1 MRTTPRPTRTRPSPG
16 PAGAAPSINL
26 QGLLNLS
33 VVYVVWSSTYL
44 AIRVGVRPGA
54 GFPPFSLS
62 FTRVVLASGLLLIWG
77 KLRRNRLLPT
87 TKEAGILLL
96 SGMLFWLGGN
106 GLVTWAEQRA
116 ESGFTA
122 LLIGSAPIWAA
133 MIESIID
140 RRRPSTAL
148 SLSLFAG
155 FAGIAALSVP
165 AVLDGIHADA
175 ASALA
180 LLGAAV
186 AWSAGVVVQNR
197 RPVDLSPWVS
207 SAYQQLFGGAGLGLL
222 MLLTREPI
230 PDPSPAAWAAWG
242 YLVVFGSVFA
252 FTAFVQAIRLLPIN
266 VTMTYAYVNP
276 VLAVLLGGLIL
287 GERITVWTLLGAAL
301 VVLGVAGVFREK
313 Y

>member
-1 MRTTPRPTRTRPSPG
+1 MSLAPRTTQPRPSGESEMPQR
-16 PAGAAPSINL
+16 SINAP
-26 QGLLNLS
+26 GLLNLA

-62 FTRVVLASGLLLIWG
+62 FTRVILAAGLLLVWG
-77 KLRRNRLLPT
+77 RLRGNRLTPT
-87 TKEAGILLL
+87 TREAGILLL

-133 MIESIID
+133 MIESLID

-148 SLSLFAG
+148 TVSLAIG
-155 FAGIAALSVP
+155 FAGIGALSLP

-186 AWSAGVVVQNR
+186 AWSGGVVVQNR
-197 RPVDLSPWVS
+197 RPVDLSPWVN
-207 SAYQQLFGGAGLGLL
+207 SAYQQLFGGAGLGVM
-222 MLLTREPI
+222 MLLTREPR
-230 PDPSPAAWAAWG
+230 PDPSSAAWAAWG
-242 YLVVFGSVFA
+242 YLVIFGSVFA

-266 VTMTYAYVNP
+266 ITMTYAYINP
-276 VLAVLLGGLIL
+276 LLAVLLGALIL
-287 GERITVWTLLGAAL
+287 GEEITLWTILGAAF

>member
-1 MRTTPRPTRTRPSPG
+1 MSLASRTTHSRASAELKRPQR
-16 PAGAAPSINL
+16 SINM

-33 VVYVVWSSTYL
+33 VVYFVWSSTYL

-62 FTRVVLASGLLLIWG
+62 FTRVVLGAGILLVWG
-77 KLRRNRLLPT
+77 RLRGNRLIPT
-87 TKEAGILLL
+87 KREAGILLL

-133 MIESIID
+133 MIEALID
-140 RRRPSTAL
+140 RRRPPRAL
-148 SLSLFAG
+148 SFSLAIG
-155 FAGIAALSVP
+155 FAGIAVLSLP
-165 AVLDGIHADA
+165 AILDGIHADA
-175 ASALA
+175 PSALA

-186 AWSAGVVVQNR
+186 AWSGGVVVQNR
-197 RPVDLSPWVS
+197 RPLDLSPWVS
-207 SAYQQLFGGAGLGLL
+207 SAYQQLFGGGGLGLM
-222 MLLTREPI
+222 MLLSREPT
-230 PDPSPAAWAAWG
+230 PNPSPAAWAAWG
-242 YLVVFGSVFA
+242 YLVIFGSVFA

-266 VTMTYAYVNP
+266 ITMTYAYINP
-276 VLAVLLGGLIL
+276 VLAVILGALIL
-287 GERITVWTLLGAAL
+287 GEAITIWTILGAAL

>member
-1 MRTTPRPTRTRPSPG
+1 MHTTPRPTASPPSPRRG
-16 PAGAAPSINL
+16 RARQPIST

-33 VVYVVWSSTYL
+33 VVYIVWSSTYL

-62 FTRVVLASGLLLIWG
+62 FTRVVLAGGFLLIWG
-77 KLRRNRLLPT
+77 KLRGDRLTPT
-87 TKEAGILLL
+87 PREAGILLL
-96 SGMLFWLGGN
+96 SGMLFWMGGN

-133 MIESIID
+133 LIESLID
-140 RRRPSTAL
+140 HRRPSTGLAL
-148 SLSLFAG
+148 SLLTG
-155 FAGIAALSVP
+155 FAGIATLSLP
-165 AVLDGIHADA
+165 AAMDGIHADA
-175 ASALA
+175 TSALA

-186 AWSAGVVVQNR
+186 AWSCGVVVQNR

-207 SAYQQLFGGAGLGLL
+207 SAYQQLSGGAGLGLL
-222 MLLTREPI
+222 MLLTREPT

-242 YLVVFGSVFA
+242 YLVIFGSVFA
-252 FTAFVQAIRLLPIN
+252 FTSFIQAIRRLPIN

-276 VLAVLLGGLIL
+276 VLAVLLGALIL
-287 GERITVWTLLGAAL
+287 DEEITLWAVLGAAL
-301 VVLGVAGVFREK
+301 VVLGVAGVFRERR
-313 Y
+313 